1 MCVQK
6 SPNCTASQFKHLICL
21 VRIKYPFLRI
31 SNYFFLFLFA
41 FSQHPDLF
49 GLYVI
54 FGDFL
59 ACLFKYTFIYQVSA
73 DWERT
78 SLRPSIQPSSVFKP
92 SPVME
97 TYTTEGGFINTNLVT
112 ADEDSQEF
120 DDLIFALKT
129 GEENYTTY
137 LSTDYT
143 GSKCQKHNLI
153 LNIPLG
159 VFAALNILT

>member
-1 MCVQK
+1 
-6 SPNCTASQFKHLICL
+6 
-21 VRIKYPFLRI
+21 
-31 SNYFFLFLFA
+31 
-41 FSQHPDLF
+41 
-49 GLYVI
+49 
-54 FGDFL
+54 
-59 ACLFKYTFIYQVSA
+59 
-73 DWERT
+73 
-78 SLRPSIQPSSVFKP
+78 
-92 SPVME
+92 ME

-143 GSKCQKHNLI
+143 GSKCQKHNFI

-159 VFAALNILT
+159 ISCFQTSP